1 MKTANK
7 INKTLATVDKARV
20 TDLTSLR
27 KTHEKFLDQNLKA
40 YKDVADKMKKADKVY
55 VKASKTFENDGSVL
69 NAHYLK
75 EARAELDACVNTFNV
90 LTHNINSTIDAI
102 KGIYDELNAAV
113 KVVDAEKAAKQAED
127 FNKYNSKIARAINKI
142 KNSLAGYPHY

>member
-40 YKDVADKMKKADKVY
+40 YKDVAGKMKKADKAY

-75 EARAELDACVNTFNV
+75 EARAELDSCVSTFNV
-90 LTHNINSTIDAI
+90 LTQNINSIIDAI

-113 KVVDAEKAAKQAED
+113 KVTEPQRPSIPSVKFTAFVVQ
-127 FNKYNSKIARAINKI
+127 
-142 KNSLAGYPHY
+142 